1 MDKTEKKS
9 KVQSEAGDPGCCGPG
24 IANFHSADGCLSPFL
39 HLPQLLVTFRVIF
52 RYEPHQRRPS
62 V

>member
-1 MDKTEKKS
+1 
-9 KVQSEAGDPGCCGPG
+9 VQSEAGDPGCCGPG